1 METDQP
7 LRRLNVVPRR
17 LFFSSIPSGYLEF
30 SCAFIVPETV
40 GALPDDAALTWQLSE
55 DPGNGCSVGG
65 RRAVTADDARRG
77 RLYLT
82 TSLPPSWPDS
92 RLQVELQ
99 IGDLHIHGEWPVL
112 HFTQHSTF
120 RLPLDGQVLVVISHR
135 IGETHRVA
143 WDIPSQ
149 QFAWDLVPL
158 GNDGLRLLNEPLSTT
173 LRAQDFAGFGAS
185 VFAPASGQ
193 VVRVADGMHD
203 LEEAGDYPTNLQD
216 YLADLRRALGN
227 YVILDHGDGV
237 WALLAHL
244 QCGSVCVQ
252 EQQEVAAGTLIGAVG
267 NSGFSSGPHLHLHFM
282 DSPDVLSASPLPIAL
297 TAEGST
303 FAPQAGQILGP

>member
-1 METDQP
+1 METAQP
-7 LRRLNVVPRR
+7 LRRLDVVPRR
-17 LFFSSIPSGYLEF
+17 LFFSSIPSGHLEF
-30 SCAFIVPETV
+30 SCYITVPET
-40 GALPDDAALTWQLSE
+40 AEDLPDDAALTWQLSE
-55 DPGNGCSVGG
+55 DPARGCSVGG
-65 RRAVTADDARRG
+65 HRAVTADDAKRG
-77 RLYLT
+77 RLYLA

-99 IGDLHIHGEWPVL
+99 MGDLHTHGEWPVI
-112 HFTQHSTF
+112 HFAQHTTF
-120 RLPLDGQVLVVISHR
+120 RLPLDGQVLAVISHR
-135 IGETHRVA
+135 IGETHRLA

-158 GNDGLRLLNEPLSTT
+158 GDDGLRLLNGPLSATP
-173 LRAQDFAGFGAS
+173 RAQDFAGFGAP
-185 VFAPASGQ
+185 VRAPASGR
-193 VVRVADGMHD
+193 VVRVADGAPD
-203 LEEAGDYPTNLQD
+203 LEEVGDYPTNLQD

-237 WALLAHL
+237 WAFLAHL

-282 DSPDVLSASPLPIAL
+282 DGPDVLSASPLPIAL